1 MKIPKT
7 KNIGHSPKRPEE
19 EPLISF
25 AHLSFSIDTNMID
38 DTGSIFGFPETK
50 ETQLYE
56 TGYLAKIF
64 LRC

>member
-1 MKIPKT
+1 MQNLKIKNMEHLPKM
-7 KNIGHSPKRPEE
+7 PEE
-19 EPLISF
+19 EPL
-25 AHLSFSIDTNMID
+25 LSFSHLALSSDADSID
-38 DTGSIFGFPETK
+38 DTESVFGFPETK